1 MTIQYNMYYGTY
13 YIEYNVLKV
22 KATILGHQLV
32 DAYFVPLMESIVTRM
47 YFFFLPFL
55 IKFMQCFRLNKCR
68 RLEWIFNFTF
78 TGYLTSNWNF
88 YMEYCEDMVNATTLG
103 S

>member
-47 YFFFLPFL
+47 YFFTFF
-55 IKFMQCFRLNKCR
+55 NKIHAM
-68 RLEWIFNFTF
+68 LSVE
-78 TGYLTSNWNF
+78 
-88 YMEYCEDMVNATTLG
+88 
-103 S
+103 